1 MKSWSDQNQS
11 DDDQSGQIHLELLSA
26 RLNSNPSRI
35 IKQLL
40 RLKNKQDL
48 SKLALFFFI
57 ILDGFEFNL
66 ALKSYD

>member
-40 RLKNKQDL
+40 RLKNK
-48 SKLALFFFI
+48 
-57 ILDGFEFNL
+57 
-66 ALKSYD
+66 